1 MTIPAKPEIMIVDD
15 DLAFRIG
22 TQALLEDHGYA
33 VTHAA
38 TGDEAKKKL
47 IEEPCDC
54 VLTDLVMPGISG
66 IDLLK
71 YIRANHP
78 EVPVIMVT
86 GFASIHTAVEAM
98 RLGAHDYAT
107 KPCENA
113 ELLIKIERALEV
125 RGKDRELKHL
135 REELGIKFSFGT
147 MISHSQTM
155 QQVFRQ
161 IQQVVDADITV
172 LLQGESGTGKELV
185 ARALHV
191 NSRRAADPFVAVN
204 CSAIPEGLLESELF
218 GHEKGAFTGAE
229 RQRLGKF
236 EEAHNGTLFLDEIGD
251 APPSVQAKLLRV
263 LQEKTIERVG
273 GGAPIAVEARVVA
286 ATNRNLELMMIQ
298 GDFRE
303 DLFYRLNVFPITLPP
318 LRERLEDIPILAN
331 HFLQQYADLGNGK
344 VKYIGPAAMREMVSY
359 GWRGN
364 IRELE
369 NLIKRAII
377 KSSGDTIT
385 SMELPTLKEP
395 GKPTPGESQASA
407 DINIPYKDYLSSIV
421 SRAEESYLVKML
433 HLHKGNINAAAKVM
447 EIDRKTIYRKIAEYH
462 LDPASF
468 RR

>member
-1 MTIPAKPEIMIVDD
+1 MTIPAKPGIMIVDD
-15 DLAFRIG
+15 DLAFRMG

-38 TGDEAKKKL
+38 TGDEAKRKL
-47 IEEPCDC
+47 SEEPCDC
-54 VLTDLVMPGISG
+54 VLTDLVMPGING
-66 IDLLK
+66 IDLLQ
-71 YIRANHP
+71 YIRNSHP

-86 GFASIHTAVEAM
+86 GFASIRTAVDAM
-98 RLGAHDYAT
+98 RLGAHDYVT

-113 ELLIKIERALEV
+113 ELLIKIERALDV

-135 REELGIKFSFGT
+135 REELQDKFSFGT
-147 MISHSQTM
+147 MISHSQSM
-155 QQVFRQ
+155 KQVFRQ
-161 IQQVVDADITV
+161 IQQVTDADVTV
-172 LLQGESGTGKELV
+172 LIQGESGTGKELV

-191 NSRRAADPFVAVN
+191 NSWRAAHPFVAVN
-204 CSAIPEGLLESELF
+204 CSAIPESLLESELF
-218 GHEKGAFTGAE
+218 GHEKGAFTGAV

-236 EEAHNGTLFLDEIGD
+236 EEAHSGTLFLDEIGD
-251 APPSVQAKLLRV
+251 TPPSVQAKLLRV
-263 LQEKTIERVG
+263 LQEKTIERIG

-286 ATNRNLELMMIQ
+286 ATNRNLELMMLQ

-331 HFLQQYADLGNGK
+331 HFIQQYADLGKGK
-344 VKYIGPAAMREMVSY
+344 VKYIAPAVMSEMVSY

-385 SMELPTLKEP
+385 SLELPTRKEP
-395 GKPTPGESQASA
+395 ERPTADESQTSA
-407 DINIPYKDYLSSIV
+407 DTNAPYKDYISSIV

-433 HLHKGNINAAAKVM
+433 HLHKGNINQAAKNM

-468 RR
+468 RH

>member
-1 MTIPAKPEIMIVDD
+1 MIVDD

-47 IEEPCDC
+47 VDEPCDC

-66 IDLLK
+66 IDLLQ
-71 YIRANHP
+71 YIRTSHP
-78 EVPVIMVT
+78 AVPVIMVT

-98 RLGAHDYAT
+98 RLGAHDYVT

-135 REELGIKFSFGT
+135 REELGMKFSFGT
-147 MISHSQTM
+147 MISHSQLM

-161 IQQVVDADITV
+161 IQQVVDADVTV
-172 LLQGESGTGKELV
+172 LIQGESGTGKELV

-191 NSRRAADPFVAVN
+191 NSRRAAHPFVAVN

-229 RQRLGKF
+229 RQRLGRF

-273 GGAPIAVEARVVA
+273 GGVPIAVEARVVA

-344 VKYIGPAAMREMVSY
+344 VKYFGPAVMRDMVSY

-385 SMELPTLKEP
+385 SLEIPTLRESGNP
-395 GKPTPGESQASA
+395 PAGESQVPA
-407 DINIPYKDYLSSIV
+407 DINIPYNDYLSSIV

-433 HLHKGNINAAAKVM
+433 HFHKGNINAAAKVM
-447 EIDRKTIYRKIAEYH
+447 KIDRKTIYRKIAEYH

-468 RR
+468 RH